1 MVTEEGPAC
10 ARQSRAREGLADSL
24 FKTELAACGGD
35 GPARRGTGCGEMRGF
50 CWTLRGGT
58 AGLETEQLDDKDA
71 YREAWGYGDVWGSA
85 KAQTCMGEGGRGLGL
100 CCSPLYPSAWSSH
113 SV

>member
-35 GPARRGTGCGEMRGF
+35 GPARRGTGCGEMRFLLGPEG
-50 CWTLRGGT
+50 WDGR
-58 AGLETEQLDDKDA
+58 AGDGA
-71 YREAWGYGDVWGSA
+71 AR
-85 KAQTCMGEGGRGLGL
+85 
-100 CCSPLYPSAWSSH
+100 
-113 SV
+113 